1 MPQRHI
7 LVVEDEG
14 ITALHLQDLLDQR
27 GYEDV
32 STASS
37 GEDALVLAQQN
48 PPDLAMLDIKLAG
61 QIDGLETGRRLRA
74 IDPELRIIYI
84 TSYSQADM
92 RAQAAETDPVGYL
105 IKPITKDQL
114 FSALDSAFPE

>member
-1 MPQRHI
+1 MPQHRI

-14 ITALHLQDLLDQR
+14 ITALHLQDLLEQR

-32 STASS
+32 STAGS
-37 GEDALVLAQQN
+37 GEDALELARQS

-74 IDPELRIIYI
+74 SDPELRIIYI
-84 TSYSQADM
+84 TSYSQADI
-92 RAQAAETDPVGYL
+92 RAQAAETNPVGYL

-114 FSALDSAFPE
+114 FTALDSAFPE

>member
-1 MPQRHI
+1 MTQHRI

-14 ITALHLQDLLDQR
+14 ITALHLQDLLEQR
-27 GYEDV
+27 GYENIW
-32 STASS
+32 TAGS
-37 GEDALVLAQQN
+37 GEDALALAQQN

-74 IDPELRIIYI
+74 SDPNLRIIYI

-92 RAQAAETDPVGYL
+92 RAQAAETNPIGYL

-114 FSALDSAFPE
+114 FTALDGAFPD